1 MDGLPYFI
9 FLRYT
14 NTSNVV
20 EADKIPLNVR
30 CDCCSIA
37 AKAMESDSTNQ
48 WDNICLTTFIKCSST
63 HICSFVQCGDDD
75 LYLQQKAKQIYE
87 AQKKNEE
94 MTEAE
99 SEELAL
105 RRSKF

>member
-1 MDGLPYFI
+1 MFI
-9 FLRYT
+9 EQTL
-14 NTSNVV
+14 
-20 EADKIPLNVR
+20 
-30 CDCCSIA
+30 
-37 AKAMESDSTNQ
+37 
-48 WDNICLTTFIKCSST
+48 T
-63 HICSFVQCGDDD
+63 HICCFIQCDDDD

-87 AQKKNEE
+87 AQKKKEE